1 MTVQWAASIAI
12 SFGILDLIV
21 YLYYRKRTSRHTF
34 LCSKMAFV
42 RYVGIAPYILVSL
55 EVVCFWVLILCSFAN

>member
-1 MTVQWAASIAI
+1 MTVQSGASIAI

-21 YLYYRKRTSRHTF
+21 YLYYRKRTSRHTC

-42 RYVGIAPYILVSL
+42 KYVGIAPYILVSP
-55 EVVCFWVLILCSFAN
+55 EVVCF